1 MFRALLDTCVIVP
14 GLQRD
19 FLLQLAVEEAYIPVW
34 GSGILFELDYVL
46 ERIHQGREFSGSR
59 QFRANL
65 FSQMNEAFPGALVV
79 APKER
84 NFSYT
89 LLDPD
94 DAHVVHAALVGKVDA
109 IVTDDARA
117 GFEESR
123 ILEEAHIEIVKPND
137 FAANTVFAH
146 PDAGA
151 RAIKEMAARF
161 SKPAMSELEIIEK
174 LSTQYRMTEVAEILS
189 TLL

>member
-1 MFRALLDTCVIVP
+1 MFRALLDTCVLVP

-94 DAHVVHAALVGKVDA
+94 DAHVVHAALVGKADA

>member
-1 MFRALLDTCVIVP
+1 VLVP

>member
-1 MFRALLDTCVIVP
+1 VFRALLDTCVLVP

-174 LSTQYRMTEVAEILS
+174 LSTQYRMTDVAEILS

>member
-1 MFRALLDTCVIVP
+1 MFRALLDTCVLVP